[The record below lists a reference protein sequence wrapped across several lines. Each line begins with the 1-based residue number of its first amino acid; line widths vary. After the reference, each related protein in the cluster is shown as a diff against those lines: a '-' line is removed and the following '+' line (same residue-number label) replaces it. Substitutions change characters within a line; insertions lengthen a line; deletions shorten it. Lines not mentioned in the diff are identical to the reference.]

1 MPRKDSLIKPICET
15 LKAQG
20 AIEDFAYDHFKQ
32 PEAVALPYA
41 IYRRVAQ
48 PNFSADGVVYSKGG
62 GVDFE
67 LYSSTPD
74 EMADL
79 MDQVEALLDA
89 AGGDSSF
96 NTTEFFEA
104 ALQRSYN
111 G

>member
-1 MPRKDSLIKPICET
+1 MIKPICET

-89 AGGDSSF
+89 DEIF
-96 NTTEFFEA
+96 
-104 ALQRSYN
+104 YN
-111 G
+111 MTADTVYIESEDYYVTLYEI